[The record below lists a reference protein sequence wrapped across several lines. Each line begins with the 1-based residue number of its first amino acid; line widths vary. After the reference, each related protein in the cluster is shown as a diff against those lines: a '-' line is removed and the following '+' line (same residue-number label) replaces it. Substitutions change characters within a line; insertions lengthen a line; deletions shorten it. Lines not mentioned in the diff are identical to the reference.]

1 MMKIIF
7 NKRIKLLFPFYLL
20 TIFFFFSINS
30 FAQIIIEDS
39 ITNGGNFEK
48 AAFRLWVKKDIK
60 TIRGIIVLVPGSNR
74 DGRNM
79 VNDTTWQNLAIR
91 HNFALL
97 GCYYKDKIHD
107 NMAIEEYVDT
117 DKGSGQA
124 LLDIIQEFSKTSQ
137 HPELEFAPLALWGKS
152 AGGQFNY
159 EFTCWNSERVI
170 AFVVNKGGVY
180 YSSLASN
187 ATWDVPGVFF
197 IGSKD
202 SPYRNNIIK
211 GIFSINRRFGAKWIL
226 IEEIGVSHEFK
237 KSKEFV
243 QFYFDRIIPLR
254 VSEDEINS
262 SYTLRNLTSKGCIGV
277 SSTRQIFPEKDYKSE
292 ITSWFPNQQIAE
304 KWLEFIE

>member
-1 MMKIIF
+1 
-7 NKRIKLLFPFYLL
+7 
-20 TIFFFFSINS
+20 
-30 FAQIIIEDS
+30 
-39 ITNGGNFEK
+39 
-48 AAFRLWVKKDIK
+48 
-60 TIRGIIVLVPGSNR
+60 
-74 DGRNM
+74 
-79 VNDTTWQNLAIR
+79 
-91 HNFALL
+91 
-97 GCYYKDKIHD
+97 
-107 NMAIEEYVDT
+107 MAIEEYVDT